1 MTLPTTAVYAL
12 TPQGAELGRT
22 LARALAGDLYLPTR
36 MAEGT
41 EALGFEAFPELVE
54 VIFNRYGRHVFV
66 CAAGIVVRAVGP
78 LLESKF
84 TDPAVVVL
92 DQKGR
97 HAVSLVSGHLG
108 GANDLAREVAAL
120 TGGEAV
126 ITTATDT
133 AGLPALDTLAQERGL
148 AMENPEA
155 VKTVAGALLA
165 GNMVRLSD
173 PENLLGLLDVTGP
186 WADLF
191 TPMGK
196 VEKVE
201 KSDQES
207 GQEPNQGRDEP
218 GIVVTWRTVETAAAT
233 LVLRPRCLV
242 VGVGCRR
249 GTLAVDIVGFIRENF
264 MECGLAMGSI
274 QALAS
279 IEAKRDEAGLVEAA
293 KALGVGLE
301 FVSVEALRAVPV
313 PNPSPMPLRHV
324 GVESVSE
331 AAALVVAGADALLVE
346 KRIGP
351 GVTLAV
357 ALGNKIDC

>member
-1 MTLPTTAVYAL
+1 MPSSTTAVYAL

-22 LARALAGDLYLPTR
+22 LARALAGDLYLPAR
-36 MAEGT
+36 MAEGA
-41 EALGFEAFPELVE
+41 EALGFESFTELVPDT
-54 VIFNRYGRHVFV
+54 FHRYGRHVFV

-78 LLESKF
+78 LLASKF

-133 AGLPALDTLAQERGL
+133 AGLPALDILARERNL
-148 AMENPEA
+148 VMENPGA

-165 GNMVRLSD
+165 GDRVRLFD
-173 PENLLGLLDVTGP
+173 PENRLGLLDAASP
-186 WADLF
+186 WAGLF
-191 TPMGK
+191 IPM
-196 VEKVE
+196 EDSCWE
-201 KSDQES
+201 SDQES
-207 GQEPNQGRDEP
+207 GQGWGEP

-249 GTLAVDIVGFIRENF
+249 GTPAADIWGFIRENF
-264 MECGLAMGSI
+264 MECGLAMASI
-274 QALAS
+274 HALAS
-279 IEAKRDEAGLVEAA
+279 IEAKRDEAGLLEAA
-293 KALGVGLE
+293 GTLGVELE
-301 FVSVEALRAVPV
+301 FVSAEALRGVPV

-331 AAALVVAGADALLVE
+331 AAALVVAGTDTLLVE
-346 KRIGP
+346 KQVGP
-351 GVTLAV
+351 GVTCAV
-357 ALGNKIDC
+357 ALSNKTDC